1 MQFLFEMKFK
11 MFYVPFGSYHAIC
24 IITAVANVPS
34 LTENVKVCTQN
45 LCGTFSEWVEVLTH
59 FWPMFH
65 LRINQVVSFY

>member
-11 MFYVPFGSYHAIC
+11 MFYVPFGSYHVIC

-45 LCGTFSEWVEVLTH
+45 LCGTFSE
-59 FWPMFH
+59 
-65 LRINQVVSFY
+65 